1 MPVLYLIMIL
11 NLSLTYWIDKVLL
24 LRFYRSP
31 KNFDDSTIH
40 FTITMMKFS
49 FIFHFICAY
58 FTLGNKDILS
68 SENYSFDKKTER
80 KLAKAYNNSIILKFF
95 DPDVFTQKHIILLL
109 CGAVLVLVLQIFENT
124 VFVLLNKCCNRKMQQ
139 EFEKME
145 AISDDYYNEIYLK
158 FLLAELARAKI
169 DKK

>member
-31 KNFDDSTIH
+31 KNFDDSTIR

-49 FIFHFICAY
+49 FIFHFICSY

-68 SENYSFDKKTER
+68 SENYSFDERTER
-80 KLAKAYNNSIILKFF
+80 KLTKAVALLKFF
-95 DPDVFTQKHIILLL
+95 DADVLAQKHIILLL
-109 CGAVLVLVLQIFENT
+109 CGAGLVLVLQIFENT
-124 VFVLLNKCCNRKMQQ
+124 VFVLLNKCCNRKM
-139 EFEKME
+139 
-145 AISDDYYNEIYLK
+145 
-158 FLLAELARAKI
+158 
-169 DKK
+169 